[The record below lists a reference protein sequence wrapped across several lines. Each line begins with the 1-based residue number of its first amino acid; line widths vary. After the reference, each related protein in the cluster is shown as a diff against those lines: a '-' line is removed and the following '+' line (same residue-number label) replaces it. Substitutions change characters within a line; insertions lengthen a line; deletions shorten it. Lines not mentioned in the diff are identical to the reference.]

1 MSGRSKR
8 RHGDSPVVDVADVFA
23 DDALIDALVSQRGES
38 VSTGTGLGA
47 AGFGAAAFS
56 ATGVSGRGVGAAGLG
71 ATGVS
76 GQGVGGKEVGGQ
88 GVGDGTL
95 GGDPLI
101 ELFDIWRDEIS
112 STPLPPVPAIR
123 QASRAVAAGR
133 HRQQRTARPAMFIAA
148 AICALLIGSAAVGS
162 RTAVPGDTLWALA
175 SVLWSDRLDSVHS
188 LKEVKDALV
197 EVQVALDAGRP
208 DDARE
213 ALMRATVQ
221 LGHVDDLDMPAS
233 MPDKVEKLWVD
244 VIPEA
249 ERRSTQPAASAAA
262 AAADQTTAQPAVSP
276 SPLSAAA
283 GTPSAST
290 PLLGTILEVII
301 ASNRPPVSTDSSP
314 TPSNGPSVP
323 VEPVWF
329 LPIAGPS
336 TPVAVTDRPMEA
348 PTEPKTDAP
357 TKSAPPVTPTPP
369 PVTTEPAPETSAA
382 VPVGPTT
389 GTTSSSDQTSTEN
402 SAPAPPPPSTEPSTD
417 APASSADTSTPAY
430 PGSSDPAAA
439 TP

>member
-38 VSTGTGLGA
+38 VITGTGFGA
-47 AGFGAAAFS
+47 AGFGATGVSATGVS
-56 ATGVSGRGVGAAGLG
+56 ATGVSGR
-71 ATGVS
+71 
-76 GQGVGGKEVGGQ
+76 GVGGKEVGGQ

-123 QASRAVAAGR
+123 QASHAVAAGR

-162 RTAVPGDTLWALA
+162 RTAEPGDTLWPLA

-188 LKEVKDALV
+188 LKEVRDALT
-197 EVQVALDAGRP
+197 EVQDALDAGRP

-213 ALMRATVQ
+213 ALMRAAVH

-233 MPDKVEKLWVD
+233 MPDKVRQLWMD

-262 AAADQTTAQPAVSP
+262 AAADQTIARPAGSP

-283 GTPSAST
+283 GTPATT
-290 PLLGTILEVII
+290 PLLGTILEVLI
-301 ASNRPPVSTDSSP
+301 ASNQPPVSTDSSP
-314 TPSNGPSVP
+314 TPSDGPSLP
-323 VEPVWF
+323 VEAGWF
-329 LPIAGPS
+329 RPIAGPS
-336 TPVAVTDRPMEA
+336 TPDAVTDPPTEA
-348 PTEPKTDAP
+348 PTEPTTDAP
-357 TKSAPPVTPTPP
+357 
-369 PVTTEPAPETSAA
+369 PAPETFVA

-402 SAPAPPPPSTEPSTD
+402 SAPAPPPPSTEPGTD
-417 APASSADTSTPAY
+417 APASSADTSTPAD